1 MTINLPPAFRMRP
14 VSASTLLVGALFAL
28 VLVVRVGW
36 MVSQSDELLKDTD
49 SYLEAAGHLAKDGVF
64 GVGSGEVHPTAT
76 RPPLY
81 PVLLSLV
88 ANADGE
94 ISVVRVGMLNLALSM
109 GTILFTG
116 LFVVRA
122 VPGSPL
128 AAVISALLV
137 ACDPLLVAFSA
148 QAMTETPAACLTA
161 LSCWLFAVAMGS
173 DRRWPALALGL
184 ALGLATL
191 SRSSFLPVALIGAPM
206 LAWVRFGSCVAP
218 LGRLRSALAAGALC
232 LLGTALAIGPWALRN
247 YAHFGKPI
255 LATIHGG
262 YALAVANS
270 PDYLHYV
277 RDVGREA
284 GPWSLERF
292 DETISRD
299 FALLAHYT
307 PGVRAVSATPQQ
319 EMAMDALLY
328 ELAVKWIREDPQGF
342 LFLTADRFLQFWNP
356 LPHPT
361 SRVESGKQTAVR
373 TLVGV
378 WYAAIFVMMLLCV
391 LLLGRRL
398 FKAPLAWPLIVC
410 VIISGIHLFFWSN
423 MRMRAPVMPCIC
435 VFASLGM
442 VSVWRY
448 VLAIFQKDPVIKS
461 NAVAAGLQCE
471 EI

>member
-1 MTINLPPAFRMRP
+1 MTINLPPALKMRP
-14 VSASTLLVGALFAL
+14 VSASTLLVCALFAL
-28 VLVVRVGW
+28 VLVFRIGW

-81 PVLLSLV
+81 PVLLSFV

-94 ISVVRVGMLNLALSM
+94 ISVVRVAMLNLALSM

-206 LAWVRFGSCVAP
+206 LAWVRFGSGVALP
-218 LGRLRSALAAGALC
+218 GRFRSALAAGALC
-232 LLGTALAIGPWALRN
+232 LLGTALAIVPWALRN

-299 FALLAHYT
+299 YALFAHYK
-307 PGVRAVSATPQQ
+307 PGVRAVSATPEQ
-319 EMAMDALLY
+319 ELAMDALFY
-328 ELAVKWIREDPQGF
+328 ELAVKWIQEDPEGF

-361 SRVESGKQTAVR
+361 SRVESAKQTAVR
-373 TLVGV
+373 TVVGV
-378 WYAAIFVMMLLCV
+378 WYASIFVMMLLCV

-423 MRMRAPVMPCIC
+423 MRMRAPVMPCIS
-435 VFASLGM
+435 VFASLGI

-448 VLAIFQKDPVIKS
+448 VLAIFQKDPVVKS
-461 NAVAAGLQCE
+461 NAVAAVLQCE